1 MATRIPPLSLMLG
14 TSMFLSGVTFATTL
28 PYAAIVGIEQ
38 LGMSNATYAALVS
51 AGATVGAV
59 ASVLIGYVS
68 DRVPDRRILVLVSSL
83 AGLIGYGLIYLF
95 RNQMSFAIATVFII
109 PLAVAIFSQSFSFVR
124 AYYGERTPGRADL
137 MVSVMRT
144 IFATAWVI
152 VPPAAG
158 IIAAATSVFDVYL
171 ATSLAYLAIGAI
183 FIAMMRDPA
192 TRVAPPAPK
201 AAAGPKEARKLDV
214 GTLCGLLAILIV
226 MIAMRL
232 VQLAMPL
239 MIVNDLGGSIS
250 DVGVYAGTAA
260 LMEIPFMLIWG
271 YAVGRYFSKV
281 AIIAFSA
288 GLLGVYILLVLRAA
302 TVMDVLILQVV
313 NGVAASALLS
323 INISYVQDAIKG
335 RIGLSSSLMD
345 VIAILATLGGAALFG
360 TLSVDANYRQ
370 VLWAAAASAILGGV
384 VMGVGN
390 LDRLRLQRATASP

>member
-1 MATRIPPLSLMLG
+1 MLG

-28 PYAAIVGIEQ
+28 PYAAIVGIEK

-51 AGATVGAV
+51 AGAAVGAV
-59 ASVLIGYVS
+59 TSLLIGYVS

-83 AGLIGYGLIYLF
+83 AGVIGYGLIYLF
-95 RNQMSFAIATVFII
+95 RNQMSFSIATVFII

-124 AYYGERTPGRADL
+124 AFYSERAPGRADM

-144 IFATAWVI
+144 IFSASWVV

-158 IIAAATSVFDVYL
+158 IIAALTSVFDVYL
-171 ATSLAYLAIGAI
+171 ITCLAYLAIGTI
-183 FIAMMRDPA
+183 FILMMRNPA
-192 TRVAPPAPK
+192 TRVARPAPK
-201 AAAGPKEARKLDV
+201 SAAGPTQGRTLDA

-250 DVGVYAGTAA
+250 DVGLYAGTAA
-260 LMEIPFMLIWG
+260 LTEIPFMLLWG

-288 GLLGVYILLVLRAA
+288 ALLGVYILLVLRAA

-323 INISYVQDAIKG
+323 INISYVQDTIKG

-360 TLSVDANYRQ
+360 TLSAGSDYRQ
-370 VLWAAAASAILGGV
+370 VLWAAAAIAILGGV

-390 LDRLRLQRATASP
+390 FGRIRLRRSTASP